1 MISQDVKT
9 YVILDPP
16 SKISSLSIVFKKM
29 AEYNVKSD
37 IYSHRYFYVQFSSVS
52 WKSSFTLNLSKA
64 FTLKNSKS
72 SDWYIFFLVLFI
84 ITSSLL

>member
-37 IYSHRYFYVQFSSVS
+37 IYSHRYFYVP
-52 WKSSFTLNLSKA
+52 
-64 FTLKNSKS
+64 
-72 SDWYIFFLVLFI
+72 IFFCFMEIFI
-84 ITSSLL
+84 YFEFIKGLYSQEQ